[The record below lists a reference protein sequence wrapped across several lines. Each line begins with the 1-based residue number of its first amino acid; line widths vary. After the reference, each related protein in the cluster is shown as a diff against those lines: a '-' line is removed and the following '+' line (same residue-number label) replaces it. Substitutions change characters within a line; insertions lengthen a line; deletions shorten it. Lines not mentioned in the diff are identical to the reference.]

1 MLCLGLITS
10 LSSLKTLA
18 TKPIEVDSELP
29 DVGQGVESDVTTSEV
44 SRLNFVS
51 SSVTRLGDFESF
63 LWQFFFTKVGQM
75 YGRLF
80 GIFWKHQFEVKTD
93 VATFLGNLLKN
104 WATFNFGIWSH
115 RPEFNQVPFYL
126 ENSKLTLSVWVV
138 AKYPWSSLVEGDEQP
153 VRANCQTQMNDAVH
167 VDISK
172 FLVCYKHSS
181 LPHGQFLLFI
191 SVY

>member
-1 MLCLGLITS
+1 MLGPYNEFVITQNFS
-10 LSSLKTLA
+10 DETDRGRLWTSRRR
-18 TKPIEVDSELP
+18 PRRWERRH
-29 DVGQGVESDVTTSEV
+29 DVRS
-44 SRLNFVS
+44 
-51 SSVTRLGDFESF
+51 ESF
-63 LWQFFFTKVGQM
+63 EFCLKQRNQIGGFWKFFMTIFFTKVGQM

-115 RPEFNQVPFYL
+115 WSQVNQVPFYL